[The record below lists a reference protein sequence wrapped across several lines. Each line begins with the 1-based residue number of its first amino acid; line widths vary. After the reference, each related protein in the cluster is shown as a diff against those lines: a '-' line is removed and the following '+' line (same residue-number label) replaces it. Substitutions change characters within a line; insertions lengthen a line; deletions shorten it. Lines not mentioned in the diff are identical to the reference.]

1 MNNFKGAHMKG
12 QTKTKKQSLSK
23 AELISSMANLSGLS
37 KADST
42 RALDAIL
49 QSIQTELAQGNDV
62 RLIGFGTFC
71 VKKREARDGRSPR
84 TGKTIKLAATTLPKF
99 KAGKNLKEA
108 IA

>member
-1 MNNFKGAHMKG
+1 MKE
-12 QTKTKKQSLSK
+12 QTRIKKETLSK
-23 AELISSMANLSGLS
+23 AELISSMVDLSGLS

-42 RALDAIL
+42 RALDAIIA
-49 QSIQTELAQGNDV
+49 SIQTELVQGNDV

-71 VKKREARDGRSPR
+71 VKKREARDGRNPR

-108 IA
+108 SPKH

>member
-1 MNNFKGAHMKG
+1 MKE
-12 QTKTKKQSLSK
+12 QTKHKKESLSK
-23 AELISSMANLSGLS
+23 AELISSMADLSGLT
-37 KADST
+37 KTDST

-49 QSIQTELAQGNDV
+49 QSIQKELSQGNYI

-71 VKKREARDGRSPR
+71 VKKREARDGHNPR
-84 TGKTIKLAATTLPKF
+84 TGKKIKIAATTLPKF

>member
-1 MNNFKGAHMKG
+1 MKG

-23 AELISSMANLSGLS
+23 AELISSMVDFSGLS

-42 RALDAIL
+42 RALDAIT
-49 QSIQTELAQGNDV
+49 QSIQTELSQGNEI
-62 RLIGFGTFC
+62 RITGFGTFC
-71 VKKREARDGRSPR
+71 VKKREAREGRNPR

>member
-1 MNNFKGAHMKG
+1 MKE
-12 QTKTKKQSLSK
+12 QTKNKKESLSK

-42 RALDAIL
+42 RALDAIT
-49 QSIQTELAQGNDV
+49 QSIQTGLLQGNDV
-62 RLIGFGTFC
+62 RLTGFGTFC
-71 VKKREARDGRSPR
+71 VKKREARNGRNPR
-84 TGKTIKLAATTLPKF
+84 TGKTIKIAATTFPKF